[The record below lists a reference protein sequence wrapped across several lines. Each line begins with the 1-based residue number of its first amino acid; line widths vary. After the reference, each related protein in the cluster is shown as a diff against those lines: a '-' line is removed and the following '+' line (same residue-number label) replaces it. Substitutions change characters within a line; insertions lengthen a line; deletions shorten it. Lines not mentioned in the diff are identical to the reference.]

1 MTGQRE
7 VGPLEGGTGWA
18 LVTGVGMGAFVDLRA
33 FGQRGKEEV
42 GHDLEWGVP
51 KGWSL
56 PMRELGVVENWGGG
70 GTRIGGGV
78 YVSKNA

>member
-1 MTGQRE
+1 M
-7 VGPLEGGTGWA
+7 
-18 LVTGVGMGAFVDLRA
+18 TGVGMGAFVDLRA

-70 GTRIGGGV
+70 GGHCVCFEKCMIRLTM
-78 YVSKNA
+78 